1 MTHRPLLDRR
11 LKRNVPLLALNEF
24 MASMGFFLPVTIL
37 IFESLT
43 GSYTLG
49 MSVYSVMAFATAFFE
64 IPTGVLSDHWGRRH
78 VLIAGTT
85 FEFLGVA
92 CYALAFSSAYPLGM
106 LYLGITF
113 YGLARSLFSG
123 NNDAMIHESLVALK
137 RKHQFP
143 KAIGRFTSMG
153 QAGLA
158 LGGIAC
164 GLMLWA
170 GLDYRTLVL
179 LTLIPMSLNILIAM
193 LTIEPPVHF
202 IKERTSL
209 THIKQAAKLIAKNKK
224 LRLLA
229 LASTIQNGTG
239 YSSYYFTPGFLA
251 TVWPTWMVPLYRT
264 GQNGIGAIS
273 FWFAGSVVRRL
284 GAIRVLFVG
293 SILGN
298 SLGLVAY
305 ATEAFFSPFL
315 LMLTQISYALG
326 TTANQSLQQ
335 EIFSDTQ
342 RATMGSFISF
352 STSIMMGIATLF
364 LGFLSDLTSPAMAL
378 IILLLSKA
386 IFVFWIQHRLYTH
399 HR

>member
-1 MTHRPLLDRR
+1 MPHRPLLDRR
-11 LKRNVPLLALNEF
+11 LKRNVPLIAANEF
-24 MASMGFFLPVTIL
+24 MGSIGFFFPITIL
-37 IFESLT
+37 IFKSLT

-49 MSVYSVMAFATAFFE
+49 MSVYSIMAFATAFFE
-64 IPTGVLSDHWGRRH
+64 IPTGVLSDRWGRRG
-78 VLIAGTT
+78 VFIAGSLC
-85 FEFLGVA
+85 EFLGVS
-92 CYALAFSSAYPLGM
+92 CYALAFGSARPLWM

-158 LGGIAC
+158 LGGIVC

-179 LTLIPMSLNILIAM
+179 LTLIPLSLNIFLAT

-202 IKERTSL
+202 IKEGNSL
-209 THIKQAAKLIAKNKK
+209 AHMKTAMKLIVKNKK

-229 LASTIQNGTG
+229 LAVTIQNGTG
-239 YSSYYFTPGFLA
+239 FSSYYFTPGFLA
-251 TVWPTWMVPLYRT
+251 TVWPAWMVPLYRT

-293 SILGN
+293 SLIGNILG
-298 SLGLVAY
+298 LLAY
-305 ATEAFFSPFL
+305 VTETFLSPFL
-315 LMLTQISYALG
+315 LMLTQVTYALG

-335 EIFSDTQ
+335 ENFSDAQ
-342 RATMGSFISF
+342 RATMGSLISF
-352 STSIMMGIATLF
+352 STSIVMGLATLF
-364 LGFLSDLTSPAMAL
+364 LGFLSDMTSPAMAL
-378 IILLLSKA
+378 TILLLSKA
-386 IFVFWIQHRLYTH
+386 IFVFWIQRRLYTH